1 MPPTRARPI
10 RNPRTA
16 AGVTREAAVAAG
28 IPEGPTVLENTV
40 SDDSQYGP
48 IVDEELYVIPESFA
62 PTDGITNPDAFDV
75 GAAIDDAMDVADPV
89 AEHKPKVAVAAKP
102 KAEKRESLIDPEKP
116 QRDATKSGPPTGQE
130 WQDFFSRIV
139 LKVAMEYYVDFVF
152 RGVDENLITDADLER
167 LRVRKEERDTIA
179 RPFAEYANK
188 NTWTRKH
195 GREILAAAD
204 SMESLVIL
212 GIWISRVNRIAKR
225 YKPRKPQKGKATVIN
240 NGRER
245 QASADGPPRENGN
258 HVNGATGGHVPGFQ
272 IFNPGGG

>member
-28 IPEGPTVLENTV
+28 IPEGPTVLASA

-48 IVDEELYVIPESFA
+48 IVDEELYVVPESFA
-62 PTDGITNPDAFDV
+62 PTDGITNPDAFDI
-75 GAAIDDAMDVADPV
+75 GAAIDDAMEVADPIV
-89 AEHKPKVAVAAKP
+89 EDKPKAAVAAKP

-225 YKPRKPQKGKATVIN
+225 YKPRKPQKGKATVTN

-245 QASADGPPRENGN
+245 QASADGSPGENGN
-258 HVNGATGGHVPGFQ
+258 HVNGSTGGSVPGFQ

>member
-1 MPPTRARPI
+1 M
-10 RNPRTA
+10 
-16 AGVTREAAVAAG
+16 
-28 IPEGPTVLENTV
+28 
-40 SDDSQYGP
+40 
-48 IVDEELYVIPESFA
+48 
-62 PTDGITNPDAFDV
+62 
-75 GAAIDDAMDVADPV
+75 IDDAMDI
-89 AEHKPKVAVAAKP
+89 AELASDEKPPKAVVPAKP
-102 KAEKRESLIDPEKP
+102 KAEKREPLIDPEKP

-167 LRVRKEERDTIA
+167 LRVRKDERDTIA

-225 YKPRKPQKGKATVIN
+225 YKPRKPAKGKVTVN
-240 NGRER
+240 KNGSER
-245 QASADGPPRENGN
+245 QATADGPSGTNGN
-258 HVNGATGGHVPGFQ
+258 SGVNGATGGHVSGFQ
-272 IFNPGGG
+272 LFNPGGG